1 MYIYTH
7 THTHTYIYAYTY
19 RYIIQDT
26 VEIKIDKI
34 RSERQIQECTEDEEP
49 SSQKKQKSLS
59 AGGVDGGFDEIEL
72 KDLLNG

>member
-1 MYIYTH
+1 M
-7 THTHTYIYAYTY
+7 
-19 RYIIQDT
+19 
-26 VEIKIDKI
+26 EIKIDKI